1 MGVDIET
8 YRRRIG
14 SHALR
19 VNHVANRSSSVRHGD
34 NDGVGDFEFSSGN
47 SPDSTWLLPRTVYRL
62 TRSRA
67 RAGLL
72 ATMLFVA
79 LWVMAT
85 LQDGSACKNLHDL
98 SSLILNAGDIEEDP
112 GPGSTAGSEATAD
125 SESAEE
131 ISQMR
136 SDVESLEAKWEQQF
150 RDLERKMQGRV
161 ERLEAQLAKQKGEL
175 VQIADCW
182 ERDVHEVVRAQVSIQ
197 RDMSDL
203 STRVNEVVSDL
214 STRVDEVADYVQ
226 NINLQNED
234 QADKTEGMFIRNN
247 IKMYGV
253 YEGERESYW
262 SCVQT
267 VLNVLREALP
277 TVPWSEKDIVRVQR
291 LGPARG
297 NNRYKPRPLLVQM
310 NTLLDKLTLLKFGRD
325 VLRTKGIQ
333 ISSELTRRQARIL
346 SDLREQGHEAFFRNG
361 RLWFRDPKPN
371 GRPNYRSQSSRPQ
384 RHGKQGKRAAKNDRH
399 TTDWQ
404 YAPGNVHQ
412 ASTEFCQGSQQ
423 EYWAQP
429 HFVTQE
435 HSRTVESQPHQGYTH
450 HAREEHQQFKTPTD
464 VGGDPPTVGQD
475 GNTDGQHLYDHRW
488 RKPSRWQSEKASCSW
503 HGMNS
508 ALMQKG
514 RPEATRKSTQS
525 PKRRGLLPDIGNEH
539 DSDGSTA
546 NSDVDTSDGNM
557 NTFHDHDGVIDR
569 ENSERLLTHKR
580 SKQTTIREWLT
591 KTTENELAV
600 DTEVVDVTGSPQPSG
615 SPTSVWTGRLRS
627 TSAPTRVE
635 ECREYI

>member
-310 NTLLDKLTLLKFGRD
+310 NTLLDKLTLLKFGRRRKVFKFPVSSHVD
-325 VLRTKGIQ
+325 RQESSVTCANKATRL
-333 ISSELTRRQARIL
+333 SSETAGYGSETQNLMVDRTIDHSPPGHKDMENKEKELQKMIATQRTGNTLLETSIRLQLSSAKGHNKSTGLNRIL
-346 SDLREQGHEAFFRNG
+346 LRRSIVGQLKVNLTKAIPTMLERNINNSKLLQMWAAIPRRWVRMATQTDSTYMTTG
-361 RLWFRDPKPN
+361 
-371 GRPNYRSQSSRPQ
+371 GGSRHAGNLK
-384 RHGKQGKRAAKNDRH
+384 RRAA
-399 TTDWQ
+399 
-404 YAPGNVHQ
+404 PGM
-412 ASTEFCQGSQQ
+412 A
-423 EYWAQP
+423 
-429 HFVTQE
+429 
-435 HSRTVESQPHQGYTH
+435 
-450 HAREEHQQFKTPTD
+450 
-464 VGGDPPTVGQD
+464 
-475 GNTDGQHLYDHRW
+475 
-488 RKPSRWQSEKASCSW
+488 
-503 HGMNS
+503 
-508 ALMQKG
+508 
-514 RPEATRKSTQS
+514 
-525 PKRRGLLPDIGNEH
+525 
-539 DSDGSTA
+539 
-546 NSDVDTSDGNM
+546 
-557 NTFHDHDGVIDR
+557 
-569 ENSERLLTHKR
+569 
-580 SKQTTIREWLT
+580 
-591 KTTENELAV
+591 
-600 DTEVVDVTGSPQPSG
+600 
-615 SPTSVWTGRLRS
+615 
-627 TSAPTRVE
+627 
-635 ECREYI
+635 